1 MSIYNDISSIVGEMN
16 VSKSEMDLLVYSRD
30 LASSIPDELLK
41 AYGLLGP
48 DLVVLARSTEHVS
61 GVLAYA
67 HEKGIPVVPRAA
79 GTWALGGVLPLDG
92 GIVLDMNNMD
102 KIVEFNPEDEYVRV
116 QPGIEWKRLIDYLD
130 TRGYIVGANPS
141 SGLSATIGGYI
152 CTGGAA
158 GIGVTKHGTVGD
170 QIISLNVA
178 LADGRII
185 ETNPLDSWLFVG
197 SEGTLGII
205 CEATLKIFK
214 KESVRYMMFAFDSLD
229 EGTEAL
235 QKLYKLKPY
244 FVSFLDGGLVQL
256 LNKVGGH
263 LNESPLTVA
272 LAINGTEQEL
282 DLKEAKIQEI
292 CKDAFRYPDEEA
304 EHEWQ
309 NRYKTGLSFK
319 RLGPSLFAQ
328 EMRIPVKYLGNALR
342 ELDELLEDYQWGVES
357 LAGDNDTVVLSILVL
372 ADERM
377 QVQYVKQLSLM
388 LPIFRIAFRNHGAV
402 FGIGLHN
409 AAHMRGIHGAGLD
422 VMRAIKDSVD
432 PKNIINPSKTLEA
445 VFPKPLL
452 AMFFTMMGIV
462 PQVVLFGLQLMSY
475 LPLKLIKFGLGFL
488 KLRIDF

>member
-1 MSIYNDISSIVGEMN
+1 VSLYSDITNIVGEAN
-16 VSKSEMDLLVYSRD
+16 VSKSEFDILCYSRD

-48 DLVVLARSTEHVS
+48 NLVALARNADHVS

-67 HEKGIPVVPRAA
+67 HKRGIPVVPRAA

-92 GIVLDMNNMD
+92 GIVLDMCNMD
-102 KIVEFNPEDEYVRV
+102 RIVEFDPEDEYVRV
-116 QPGIEWKRLIDYLD
+116 EPGVEWKRLIDYLD
-130 TRGYIVGANPS
+130 ARGFQVGANPS

-152 CTGGAA
+152 ATGGSA
-158 GIGVTKHGTVGD
+158 GIGVTKYGTVGD
-170 QIISLNVA
+170 QILSLKVA
-178 LADGRII
+178 TADGKLI

-205 CEATLKIFK
+205 CEATLRIFK
-214 KESVRYMMFAFDSLD
+214 KESVRYLMFAFDSLD
-229 EGTEAL
+229 EGTQAL
-235 QKLYKLKPY
+235 QRLYKLKPY
-244 FVSFLDGGLVQL
+244 FISFLDGGLVRL

-263 LNESPLTVA
+263 LKERSLTVA
-272 LAINGTEQEL
+272 LAIDGTEQEL
-282 DLKEAKIQEI
+282 DLMESKIREI
-292 CKDAFRYPDEEA
+292 CGDAFRYPDEEA

-328 EMRIPVKYLGNALR
+328 EMRIPVKFLNSALR
-342 ELDELLEDYQWGVES
+342 ELGELLKDYQWGVES

-377 QVQYVKQLSLM
+377 RVQYVKQLSLM
-388 LPIFRIAFRNHGAV
+388 LPIFNIATRNHGAV

-409 AAHMRGIHGAGLD
+409 AVHMRGIHGTGLD
-422 VMRAIKDSVD
+422 VMRFIKHSMD

-452 AMFFTMMGIV
+452 VMFFTMMRFV
-462 PQVVLFGLQLMSY
+462 PQVVLFGLETMSY
-475 LPLKLIKFGLGFL
+475 LPLRLIKFGLGFL
-488 KLRIDF
+488 KLRIG